1 MNYEL
6 RIMNYELR
14 ITNYEVPTCWWTCP
28 QLVGGRVPN
37 LLEDELKL
45 KTKNS
50 NEFDEKMLTN
60 LQLKKPKK
68 IL

>member
-14 ITNYEVPTCWWTCP
+14 ITKS

>member
-37 LLEDELKL
+37 LLVDELRIDISLDHK
-45 KTKNS
+45 S
-50 NEFDEKMLTN
+50 
-60 LQLKKPKK
+60 
-68 IL
+68 